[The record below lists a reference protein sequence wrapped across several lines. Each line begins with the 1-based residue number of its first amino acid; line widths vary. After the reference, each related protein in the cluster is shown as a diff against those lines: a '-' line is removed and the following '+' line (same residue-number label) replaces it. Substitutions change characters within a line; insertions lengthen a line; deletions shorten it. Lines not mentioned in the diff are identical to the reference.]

1 MTAKRKR
8 PVSEDTGNWT
18 ELKFERSGGFKT
30 KYHSPTLKSS
40 KYGVHLY
47 KTDLQA
53 DQNVKLFKNGTKVG
67 IVADDTGDKKLK
79 ANKSGSRVSVNGRKV
94 VKELGIEPGI
104 ALAGTKGEIMGKS
117 GWIFE

>member
-30 KYHSPTLKSS
+30 KYHSLTLKSS

-53 DQNVKLFKNGTKVG
+53 DQNVKLFKNGNKVG
-67 IVADDTGDKKLK
+67 IVAVLE
-79 ANKSGSRVSVNGRKV
+79 SVSYTHLTLPTSDLV
-94 VKELGIEPGI
+94 
-104 ALAGTKGEIMGKS
+104 
-117 GWIFE
+117 